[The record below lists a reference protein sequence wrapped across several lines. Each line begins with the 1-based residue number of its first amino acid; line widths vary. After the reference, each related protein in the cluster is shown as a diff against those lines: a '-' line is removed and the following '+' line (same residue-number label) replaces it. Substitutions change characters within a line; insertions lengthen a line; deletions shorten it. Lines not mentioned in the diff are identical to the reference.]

1 MPGHSHSSGTQAS
14 IHLHLIDKQGIF
26 MRSFGFKAIVVCV
39 ALAACQSMVSVQ
51 AATKPQTAA
60 PAAAVVQKASLLGG
74 KLAFTIPAGYV
85 QGEMPEIDAK
95 AKAQGVT
102 GALYTNA
109 AEKRVLI
116 VTETPM
122 PMGVQASDNDG
133 VVLDGLVTGI
143 VAQQSTGYKDF
154 KKLGDKKIVKKNG
167 LGVRQLDTSATM
179 SDAQVLSTSIIAA
192 SGARAAV
199 LNVVSNAKNPKE
211 HAALVK
217 AVIGE

>member
-1 MPGHSHSSGTQAS
+1 
-14 IHLHLIDKQGIF
+14 

-51 AATKPQTAA
+51 AATKPQAAA
-60 PAAAVVQKASLLGG
+60 PAAAAAAVQKASLLGG

-143 VAQQSTGYKDF
+143 LAQQSTGYKDF